1 VVTGVTFSKI
11 ITFKT
16 MLHSKELLQRLI
28 TPLLACEQIATPN
41 FTDSSNSDCWEVE
54 ITMGAF
60 NSDST
65 TLKDKI

>member
-1 VVTGVTFSKI
+1 
-11 ITFKT
+11 